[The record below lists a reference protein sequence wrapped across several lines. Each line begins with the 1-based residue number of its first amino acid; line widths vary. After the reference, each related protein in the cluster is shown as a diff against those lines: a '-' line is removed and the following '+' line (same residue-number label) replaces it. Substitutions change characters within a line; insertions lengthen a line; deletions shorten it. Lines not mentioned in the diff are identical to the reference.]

1 MRGKTGA
8 DREISV
14 NTYTGGFTTMLNHH
28 LRNRNL
34 SLKAVGLLS
43 KMLSLPPDWDYSIRG
58 LAMLNTDGIDGIR
71 TAMKELEDEGYV
83 VRVQSRDERGRMS
96 RNKYTVYAL
105 PQKEKPSPDLPSS
118 ENPTTVKPPPDEPMT
133 EKPTQIN
140 TNQVIPK
147 KRNDSLSKYQSSVE
161 DITDDIRKQIGW
173 RIQEKRIE
181 KGITAVDLSTYLNIT
196 ANQVSRI
203 ERGCAGIDIYKLIVI
218 CKILGVSADYILFGE
233 MKEENPLLDTG
244 VIVPGMCLSIIW
256 FVFVTV
262 LFLKWFERREVK

>member
-147 KRNDSLSKYQSSVE
+147 KRNDSLSKYQSINPDGMDAMDERERYEEIIRENLEV
-161 DITDDIRKQIGW
+161 DILSQDSRYDIDRVNEI
-173 RIQEKRIE
+173 IE
-181 KGITAVDLSTYLNIT
+181 VIFGIRQSGLLEFKMADVFQDSHVLREAYE
-196 ANQVSRI
+196 AAKEVSDG
-203 ERGCAGIDIYKLIVI
+203 ELLQIYKKYERLREKL
-218 CKILGVSADYILFGE
+218 CRYTDE
-233 MKEENPLLDTG
+233 
-244 VIVPGMCLSIIW
+244 LS
-256 FVFVTV
+256 
-262 LFLKWFERREVK
+262 L